1 MEGEADEHQ
10 ELRETMLKRKSKK
23 KEEEKAKAKAKAEE
37 EEEEVVGE
45 GEEKEEG
52 KKKKAVEYSNVA
64 MNFTGPRHFLSSRN

>member
-23 KEEEKAKAKAKAEE
+23 KEEEKAKAKEEE

>member
-1 MEGEADEHQ
+1 VEGEADEHQ

-23 KEEEKAKAKAKAEE
+23 KEEEKAKAKEE

-52 KKKKAVEYSNVA
+52 KKKKVEYSNVA